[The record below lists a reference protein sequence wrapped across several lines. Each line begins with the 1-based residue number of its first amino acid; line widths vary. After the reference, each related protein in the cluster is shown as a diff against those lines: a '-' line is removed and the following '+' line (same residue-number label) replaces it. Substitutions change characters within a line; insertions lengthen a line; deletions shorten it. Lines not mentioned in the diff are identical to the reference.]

1 MKIAVVGIG
10 GVGGYIGAK
19 LIKSDLAD
27 IRLFAKKRQ
36 KEAIEK
42 EGLKIIDN
50 DDRFIVKADFSPLKK
65 AEVFDAVFLATK
77 SYGLKDACESIK
89 EFIDE
94 NSVIIT
100 LSNGVEHKER
110 VKEYLQQGIVC
121 DGCVYIVSHK
131 KSDTLIVKNSSLF
144 YLVFG
149 DENVNDKMKKIAEIL
164 NKSSLKTK
172 LSEDAKRKCWEK
184 YLFISVFATMSSYFG
199 EPMDVV
205 FKKYPDILNET
216 LLEIKAVA
224 NATGIDINED
234 DLKKVIKQAQN
245 LPKNSKTSM
254 QLDFKKNRK
263 TELESLSGYIVKKA
277 NEFQI
282 KAPNMKKMYDA
293 LKKRDKQNR

>member
-100 LSNGVEHKER
+100 LSNGVGYKER

-144 YLVFG
+144 YLIFG
-149 DENVNDKMKKIAEIL
+149 DENVNDKMKKVAEIL

-254 QLDFKKNRK
+254 QLDFEKNRK

>member
-50 DDRFIVKADFSPLKK
+50 DDRFVVKADFSPLKK
-65 AEVFDAVFLATK
+65 DEVFDAVFLATK

-100 LSNGVEHKER
+100 LSNGVGHKER

-144 YLVFG
+144 YLIFG
-149 DENVNDKMKKIAEIL
+149 DENVNDKMKKVAEIL

-254 QLDFKKNRK
+254 QLDFEKNRK

-282 KAPNMKKMYDA
+282 KASNMKKMYDA